1 MIIESVGPKYKMP
14 TNIKLYDGT
23 TDLEDHLGRFASAAN
38 FDEWPMPVWCMM
50 FQQTLDGP
58 ARGWFECLPDNSID
72 EWAALR
78 DAFTTRYSLRKT
90 VETGFIMGVPE
101 IMKISSFMDSLNW
114 LELAKR
120 FSDKAPTTVN
130 EMVKRLDD
138 FVRFERAFAQTKLPK
153 GETGEQHR
161 KSSFPLVRKDDC
173 PFRNNNHVIDQQRYD
188 PETTIEE
195 GIMLSHTG
203 EGIMLSHTGDG
214 TISLPVLHKEETT
227 RPSLA
232 RLKETQTNL
241 VGFVRETTK
250 SLGKIELEVRFGSK
264 GLCKRTI
271 MKFTV
276 IRPPSPYNVI
286 LGRKGLRAFRMQAF
300 KKKQMVKKKEEE
312 VERKALNVTKE
323 ILVNPAYPDQLV
335 IIGVP
340 RRIIEHNLNVNASI
354 KPERQKRRVLAH
366 EKSEGVATN
375 VGEWVK
381 AGERIPKKGQ
391 NRIKTGQKRE
401 AWRSQEKSKAVTIV
415 RHVRFKVYEL
425 RISLD

>member
-23 TDLEDHLGRFASAAN
+23 TDLEDHL
-38 FDEWPMPVWCMM
+38 
-50 FQQTLDGP
+50 
-58 ARGWFECLPDNSID
+58 
-72 EWAALR
+72 ALR
-78 DAFTTRYSLRKT
+78 DAFTTRYSVRKVCFKEPHEINKIVRRANESLTKFKERWT

-101 IMKISSFMDSLNW
+101 IMKISSFIDSLNW

-130 EMVKRLDD
+130 EMVKR
-138 FVRFERAFAQTKLPK
+138 
-153 GETGEQHR
+153 
-161 KSSFPLVRKDDC
+161 KDDC
-173 PFRNNNHVIDQQRYD
+173 PFLNNNHVIDQQRYD

-203 EGIMLSHTGDG
+203 EGIMLSHTGEG
-214 TISLPVLHKEETT
+214 TINLPVLHKEETT

-232 RLKETQTNL
+232 GLKETQTDL

-250 SLGKIELEVRFGSK
+250 SLGKIELEVCFGSK

-276 IRPPSPYNVI
+276 IRPPSLYNVI
-286 LGRKGLRAFRMQAF
+286 LGRKGLRAFRMQEF
-300 KKKQMVKKKEEE
+300 KKKQMVKNEKEEE
-312 VERKALNVTKE
+312 VETKALNVTKE
-323 ILVNPAYPDQLV
+323 ILVNPAYPDQLFV
-335 IIGVP
+335 IGRGLPETCKAQLKLLLKNNMYIFSWETADITVVP

-354 KPERQKRRVLAH
+354 KPERQKRKVLAH
-366 EKSEGVATN
+366 EKSEAVSTN

-401 AWRSQEKSKAVTIV
+401 AWRSQEKSEAVTIV
-415 RHVRFKVYEL
+415 GHVRFKVYEL